1 MQACSLQRQRGFS
14 MIELLISVVIM
25 SIGVLGMVGLQM
37 IAMQQNRSAM
47 MQGEATLLANDIF
60 DRMRANPGTTYS
72 SDLEG
77 AFTTTT
83 NCEGNTCT
91 ETEMAAYDILRWR
104 CSINPLGADL
114 TTYPGC
120 VALGWPDTTDAD
132 VNITDLPSFMP
143 GGHCAAADS
152 ACAGGTISLASD
164 VYTVTVQWVDQQ
176 RVDADGSTRSISFRM
191 REP

>member
-1 MQACSLQRQRGFS
+1 
-14 MIELLISVVIM
+14 
-25 SIGVLGMVGLQM
+25 
-37 IAMQQNRSAM
+37 
-47 MQGEATLLANDIF
+47 
-60 DRMRANPGTTYS
+60 
-72 SDLEG
+72 
-77 AFTTTT
+77 
-83 NCEGNTCT
+83 
-91 ETEMAAYDILRWR
+91 MAAYDILRWR

-114 TTYPGC
+114 NTYSGC
-120 VALGWPDTTDAD
+120 VALGWPDTTDVD

-152 ACAGGTISLASD
+152 ACAGGTISLASG

>member
-72 SDLEG
+72 SDLED

-83 NCEGNTCT
+83 AKFRGR
-91 ETEMAAYDILRWR
+91 LRT
-104 CSINPLGADL
+104 SYSGSGF
-114 TTYPGC
+114 TTSC
-120 VALGWPDTTDAD
+120 R
-132 VNITDLPSFMP
+132 
-143 GGHCAAADS
+143 S
-152 ACAGGTISLASD
+152 ASSA
-164 VYTVTVQWVDQQ
+164 
-176 RVDADGSTRSISFRM
+176 
-191 REP
+191 